1 VSGVISVND
10 LRTGLTIV
18 VEGDIYSVVEF
29 LHVKPGKGAAFVR
42 TKLKN
47 VKTGAVVERT
57 FRAGEKVEQAHIET
71 SEMQYLYQSGNTY
84 VFMNTETYEQLEL
97 SAAVLGDAA
106 KYLKENME
114 ILVQFYQG
122 APIGVILPT
131 AVELK
136 VVRTEPGF
144 KGDTATGGSKP
155 AELET
160 GLVVQVPLFID
171 EGEIVKVDTRTGEYI
186 SRA

>member
-1 VSGVISVND
+1 MISVND

>member
-1 VSGVISVND
+1 VISVND

>member
-1 VSGVISVND
+1 MISVND

-160 GLVVQVPLFID
+160 GLVVQGPLFID